1 MANIFSGIKYSVLL
15 SLYTS
20 VKIELNCLKLFS
32 GKCFRNIFSG
42 FRCESGVWLGQFSP
56 CSPSGNTLEEI
67 SAAGYDMPCILDP
80 LPEASRLVMFYKD
93 KEVVDQVEVPA
104 GEDITV
110 RCSDIGKYRLEGPQR
125 RRCVGGH
132 FDGRETRCV
141 GLNQMYDYKIDQP
154 PTVLFRH
161 KGGPI
166 AQSNTGELLVFPG
179 TTLHMEC
186 LFLKRAGT
194 PKWSVRRATRDKYPQ
209 VRPSQVTLQSHIG

>member
-1 MANIFSGIKYSVLL
+1 M
-15 SLYTS
+15 
-20 VKIELNCLKLFS
+20 
-32 GKCFRNIFSG
+32 
-42 FRCESGVWLGQFSP
+42 WLGQFSP

-67 SAAGYDMPCILDP
+67 TAAGYDMPCILDP

-141 GLNQMYDYKIDQP
+141 GLNQMYDYKIDKP

-194 PKWSVRRATRDKYPQ
+194 PEWSVRRATRDKYPQ
-209 VRPSQVTLQSHIG
+209 VSRSHVTAVTCHT

>member
-1 MANIFSGIKYSVLL
+1 M
-15 SLYTS
+15 
-20 VKIELNCLKLFS
+20 
-32 GKCFRNIFSG
+32 
-42 FRCESGVWLGQFSP
+42 WLGQFSP

-93 KEVVDQVEVPA
+93 KEVKDQVEVLA

-141 GLNQMYDYKIDQP
+141 GLNQMYDYKIDKP

-194 PKWSVRRATRDKYPQ
+194 PEWSVRRATRDKYPQ
-209 VRPSQVTLQSHIG
+209 VRPVSVCHSAV